1 MVMVL
6 LVSRLMPVLVSRLML
21 VLVSQLL
28 LVLVSR
34 LMPVLFSRLMPV
46 LVSRLMPVLVSQLLL
61 LLSLLLPPSQ
71 RLLLLMNLQR
81 LLLLNQLLPLPNLL
95 PLPSQQQLPHP
106 PATPRTTS
114 AATTDTSVPCAAA
127 PSATSTR
134 RRAPSTAASATRN
147 AAPPLTRSCVR
158 NYDHHCP
165 WVSNCVGLRN
175 HRFFMGFLLTSE
187 ATSLLGAVLMIVF
200 FVRLALT
207 MLGQVAEATR
217 THPEGNHRPRRLRR
231 RQLAADPLLH
241 RVSRH
246 LPAYDEP
253 CLLSHGNRCCAGSV
267 SCSPATT

>member
-6 LVSRLMPVLVSRLML
+6 LVSRLMPVLVSQLLLVLVSRLLLVLVSRLLLVLVSRLML
-21 VLVSQLL
+21 VLVSQLM
-28 LVLVSR
+28 LV
-34 LMPVLFSRLMPV
+34 
-46 LVSRLMPVLVSQLLL
+46 
-61 LLSLLLPPSQ
+61 LSLLLPPSQ
-71 RLLLLMNLQR
+71 RLLLL
-81 LLLLNQLLPLPNLL
+81 LNQQRLLPLPNLL

-106 PATPRTTS
+106 PATPQTTS
-114 AATTDTSVPCAAA
+114 AATTGTSVPCAAA

-207 MLGQVAEATR
+207 MLGQVAEAAR

-231 RQLAADPLLH
+231 RQLAADPLFH